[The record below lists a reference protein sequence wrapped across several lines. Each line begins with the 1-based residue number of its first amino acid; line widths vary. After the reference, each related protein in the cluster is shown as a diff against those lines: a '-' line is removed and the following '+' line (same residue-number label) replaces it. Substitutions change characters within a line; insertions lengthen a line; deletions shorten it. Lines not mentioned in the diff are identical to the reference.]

1 MDKDYI
7 HIILADDDE
16 DDRMLFTDAFGEL
29 RINTKV
35 NTFNDGVELMDYLN
49 APDSIL
55 PNVLFLDLN
64 MPKKNGIE
72 CLYEIKKDAR
82 FNDIAIAI
90 FSTSSSEEHIEEYFK
105 NHNALSMIE
114 NLPADKKSA
123 VRWYIDCGDDDFL
136 YEGNSLVHIAM
147 KKKEIPHEFRV
158 RDGGHTWTYWRESLP
173 EVLAFVT
180 KGFHQF

>member
-16 DDRMLFTDAFGEL
+16 DDRLLFTDAFSEL

-49 APDSIL
+49 SPDAVL

-72 CLYEIKKDAR
+72 CLYEIKQNNK
-82 FNDIAIAI
+82 FSDIAIAI
-90 FSTSSSEEHIEEYFK
+90 FSTSSSEEHIEETFVQGANIYIKKPSDFATLK
-105 NHNALSMIE
+105 KVLSDVVTI
-114 NLPADKKSA
+114 NWQYHTSGLNRDN
-123 VRWYIDCGDDDFL
+123 FL
-136 YEGNSLVHIAM
+136 L
-147 KKKEIPHEFRV
+147 R
-158 RDGGHTWTYWRESLP
+158 L
-173 EVLAFVT
+173 
-180 KGFHQF
+180 